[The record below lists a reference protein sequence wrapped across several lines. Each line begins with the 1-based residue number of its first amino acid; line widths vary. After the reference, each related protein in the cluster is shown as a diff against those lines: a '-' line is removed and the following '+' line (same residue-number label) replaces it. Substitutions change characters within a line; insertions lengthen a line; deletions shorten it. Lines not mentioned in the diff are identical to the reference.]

1 MKKSH
6 HHLSRRQFMKSS
18 LMVGA
23 TALLPLPSVL
33 GANEQI
39 NLAVIGCGTMGGGHI
54 RNFPRLD
61 GVKVVA
67 VSDPDLHRMDEKT
80 QKLRQPFAK
89 HQDFRHILDD
99 KDVDAVVIATPN
111 HWHSLMAIMAC
122 QAGKHV
128 YVQKPVSHSIWEG
141 RQMVNAARKYNRIVQ
156 AGTQHRSC
164 PAVIEAARDI
174 QSGKYGQVQWVHCS
188 KLGSRESIGKSSAP
202 LEVPA
207 HIDYNLWAGPAPA
220 TPVMRK
226 QFHYDWHWQW
236 NYGDGELGN
245 WGVHYIDDL
254 RHLLGWND
262 VPETVQAVGNRFHW
276 DDDGQTPNMI
286 MALYEHQDVK
296 VVLDVRN
303 LQDLSRPG
311 GTRGAVYLG
320 MRGGNH
326 IQMEKGYMQIS
337 RGGGFAYD
345 LDGEKLKQYVGDG
358 GGAHEQNF
366 IDAIR
371 SGKASDLNCEI
382 GEGHLSTVMCHQA
395 NVAFKLG
402 HPVTEE
408 TVQAGMRRHDDALE
422 AFEDMSAQITGMGVD
437 LKRNH
442 FIMGPKI
449 TYDNAAEHFTG
460 EYSGEAN
467 ALIKL
472 TGRPGFEIP
481 AVDV

>member
-1 MKKSH
+1 MKKTHLS
-6 HHLSRRQFMKSS
+6 LSRRQFVKGSMV
-18 LMVGA
+18 VGA
-23 TALLPLPSVL
+23 GALMPMPSCL
-33 GANEQI
+33 GANEQV
-39 NLAVIGCGTMGGGHI
+39 NLAVIGTGGMGGGHLKSL
-54 RNFPRLD
+54 PRLD
-61 GVKVVA
+61 GVKVIA

-80 QKLRQPFAK
+80 QHLAQPVAK
-89 HQDFRHILDD
+89 HQDFRRVLDD
-99 KDVDAVVIATPN
+99 KDVDAVIIATPN
-111 HWHSLMAIMAC
+111 HWHALVAIMAC

-141 RQMVNAARKYNRIVQ
+141 RQMVNAARRHKRIVQ

-174 QSGKYGQVQWVHCS
+174 QSGMYGQVQWVHCS
-188 KLGSRESIGKSSAP
+188 KLGSREPIGKSSAP
-202 LEVPA
+202 LKVPA

-220 TPVMRK
+220 TPVMRQ

-245 WGVHYIDDL
+245 WGVHYIDDV
-254 RHLLGWND
+254 RHLLGWRD
-262 VPETVQAVGNRFHW
+262 VPETVQALGNRFRW
-276 DDDGQTPNMI
+276 DDDGQTPNVI
-286 MALYEHQDVK
+286 MALFEHQKVK

-303 LQDLSRPG
+303 LQDLSRRG
-311 GTRGAVYLG
+311 GKKGAVYLG

-326 IQMEKGYMQIS
+326 IQMEKGYIRIS
-337 RGGGFAYD
+337 RGGGKAYD
-345 LDGEKLKQYVGDG
+345 PDGKQTKQYVGDG
-358 GGAHEQNF
+358 GRAHEQNF

-402 HPVTEE
+402 HAVTQE
-408 TVQAGMRRHDDALE
+408 TAQADLRRHNDALNT
-422 AFEDMSAQITGMGVD
+422 FEDMGAQISGMGVD

-442 FIMGPKI
+442 FVMGPKI
-449 TYDNAAEHFTG
+449 TYDNATEHFTG
-460 EYSGEAN
+460 KYGKEAN

-472 TGRPGFEIP
+472 TGRRGFEIP
-481 AVDV
+481 AVEA